1 MRDRFESFTRDIT
14 ELYRLIQKIKHAE
27 MTKLGLKGMH
37 VMCLYF
43 LYENPEGLTAA
54 TLSEK
59 CAEDKAA
66 ISRSIAILKEKGLV
80 IESQNGEAK
89 KYRSIIKLTDAG
101 KNIAEKEVEKIVN
114 AVIAGGDGL
123 TDDMRKAFYDSLS
136 LISANLEKYV
146 ETL

>member
-1 MRDRFESFTRDIT
+1 MQDRFESFTRDIT
-14 ELYRLIQKIKHAE
+14 ALYRLIQKIKHAE

-43 LYENPEGLTAA
+43 LYKNPEGLTASM
-54 TLSEK
+54 LSEK

-66 ISRSIAILKEKGLV
+66 ISRSIAILKEKGLAV
-80 IESQNGEAK
+80 ESQNGETK
-89 KYRSIIKLTDAG
+89 KYRSIIKLTEAGREIAG
-101 KNIAEKEVEKIVN
+101 KEAEKIVN

-123 TDDMRKAFYDSLS
+123 TKEMRKSFYDSLS